1 MKKMI
6 MMVAVAMSLFACNQK
21 ADTSDAANPA
31 PAESPV
37 ILKAS
42 LASTKCLPCGDME
55 LEEGAIAD
63 TMTVDGKTYG
73 FCSAECKQAFAA
85 NPAQYLTQQ

>member
-1 MKKMI
+1 MKRLLLMAV
-6 MMVAVAMSLFACNQK
+6 VAQFLFACNNNTDK
-21 ADTSDAANPA
+21 SDAANPA
-31 PAESPV
+31 PTQAPV

-63 TMTVDGKTYG
+63 TMTVDGKIYG

-85 NPAQYLTQQ
+85 NPAQYLTQP